1 MRKLKKIIISFI
13 VGILLLSPLV
23 FFQVKYGLLE
33 FKSIFFLRQ
42 PLWYSVSLGLLLV
55 LMDLVF
61 PPLEKFLTATF
72 SFKYRWVF
80 LEILPLILAY
90 GGSLSTLIYPHLLFF
105 ILSIYVVVRLAF
117 FHAKWDWLFFLL
129 GALFFP
135 TLEIMGS
142 SFHLLQYSDA
152 DFLGIPYWLPLQWGV
167 LALSARRFID
177 VIEARVQ

>member
-1 MRKLKKIIISFI
+1 MQKFKKIIISFL

-23 FFQVKYGLLE
+23 FFQVQFGLLE
-33 FKSIFFLRQ
+33 FRSTFLLRQ
-42 PLWYSVSLGLLLV
+42 PLWYLIALGFLFV

-61 PPLEKFLTATF
+61 PPLEKILTATF
-72 SFKYRWVF
+72 SFKFRWVF

-90 GGSLSTLIYPHLLFF
+90 GGSLSTPVYPHLLFF
-105 ILSIYVVVRLAF
+105 ILAIYIVARLSF

-135 TLEIMGS
+135 TLEILGS
-142 SFHLLQYSDA
+142 SLQLLQYSDA

-167 LALSARRFID
+167 LALSGRRFID
-177 VIEARVQ
+177 VIEAKVI